1 MNAARIDGRVLP
13 IRREQGQVLVG
24 LQPGRQKLELEWS
37 TDRPLVARAAFEP
50 VGLPIEAAN
59 LTSEMTVPQSR
70 WILWAHGPLRGP
82 AVRFWAVLAVA
93 VVLGVG
99 LGRLAGSPLA
109 THEWVLLLVGL
120 TQVSVFAG
128 AAVVGWLFLLA
139 RRGRQDPQAG
149 HWLAFDLGQLVL
161 IGFTVAALVTLFVVV
176 SRGLLGHPEMFIT
189 GNGSAGNRLVWFA
202 PAAGRELDRPWV
214 FTVSIWFYRLLM
226 LLWGL
231 WLANAITRWLVM
243 GWRQFTSGGAWR
255 WRDRRVA
262 G

>member
-1 MNAARIDGRVLP
+1 MNGTRGPMPAPDDFS
-13 IRREQGQVLVG
+13 RE
-24 LQPGRQKLELEWS
+24 PE
-37 TDRPLVARAAFEP
+37 RPLFALLDQLGIRTTTMTHAKVFTVAESQLGKAE
-50 VGLPIEAAN
+50 LPGGHTKN
-59 LTSEMTVPQSR
+59 LFMK
-70 WILWAHGPLRGP
+70 
-82 AVRFWAVLAVA
+82 
-93 VVLGVG
+93 
-99 LGRLAGSPLA
+99 
-109 THEWVLLLVGL
+109 
-120 TQVSVFAG
+120 
-128 AAVVGWLFLLA
+128 
-139 RRGRQDPQAG
+139 DK
-149 HWLAFDLGQLVL
+149 LGQLVL
-161 IGFTVAALVTLFVVV
+161 IGFTVAALVTLFIVV
-176 SRGLLGHPEMFIT
+176 SRGLLGHPEMFLT